1 MAQAN
6 AFPFRAQ
13 DRRWKTPLGRFV
25 DFLGADE
32 LAERVEVHHSAV
44 YHWLSGKAD
53 PRPATAMR
61 IVRVARST
69 GFSISFEDIYS
80 NFARPISGVA
90 ERRKK
95 WNPKP

>member
-1 MAQAN
+1 MAQAK

-25 DFLGADE
+25 DFFGADE
-32 LAERVEVHHSAV
+32 LAARVEVHRSAV

-53 PRPATAMR
+53 PRPAVAMR
-61 IVRVARST
+61 IVRVARSSD
-69 GFSISFEDIYS
+69 FAISFDDIYA
-80 NFARPISGVA
+80 NFARPVSGVA

-95 WNPKP
+95 WTPKL